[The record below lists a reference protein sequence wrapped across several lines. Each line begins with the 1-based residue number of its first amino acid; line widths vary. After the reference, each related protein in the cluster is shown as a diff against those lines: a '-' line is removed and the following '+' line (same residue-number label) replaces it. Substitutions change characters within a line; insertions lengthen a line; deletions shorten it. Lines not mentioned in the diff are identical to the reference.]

1 MRFGRFPHRARL
13 HRLRAAMRAAGDD
26 TPSLSEDAA
35 APRALLLE
43 TRALV
48 NTLAAERDALAVNSN
63 RVWRSATIRQR

>member
-1 MRFGRFPHRARL
+1 
-13 HRLRAAMRAAGDD
+13 MRAAGDD

-63 RVWRSATIRQR
+63 RVWRSATVWQR